1 MAVAGAAGAKAGDTA
16 AGGGPAA
23 TTGARGPTAA
33 ALQADATSEDRR
45 NVDVLA
51 LAAEYKDWDYANT
64 TEYPPHPYRTTGRE
78 DYGGPVESH
87 LKGLLHFV
95 LPIPAHVS
103 WGTAE
108 TNDLT
113 RHWRVAF
120 KRPVKI
126 GSLVGFMGPVEV
138 SYLRADVQHPGD
150 IRDASQW
157 TVVPEADSSRPF
169 RLVTFPP
176 DVQTT
181 AVRFT
186 LHLNAVPQ
194 TDHHPR
200 ILGIRFMR
208 ERIVD
213 WSPTAVA
220 LASSEKRDGAA
231 SRLVDG
237 SLDFHRLYGDTNW
250 DANRPESRPLSPADP
265 AWAIIRWR
273 KPVLISAVYLGE
285 VFGK

>member
-1 MAVAGAAGAKAGDTA
+1 
-16 AGGGPAA
+16 
-23 TTGARGPTAA
+23 
-33 ALQADATSEDRR
+33 
-45 NVDVLA
+45 
-51 LAAEYKDWDYANT
+51 
-64 TEYPPHPYRTTGRE
+64 
-78 DYGGPVESH
+78 
-87 LKGLLHFV
+87 
-95 LPIPAHVS
+95 
-103 WGTAE
+103 
-108 TNDLT
+108 
-113 RHWRVAF
+113 
-120 KRPVKI
+120 
-126 GSLVGFMGPVEV
+126 
-138 SYLRADVQHPGD
+138 LRADVQHPGD

-285 VFGK
+285 VFGKWVSVDMFTGDPNGDLSQAPPGSWREVARAEVPVWWRPPYTDFGIQLGLSTETSTSD